1 LLVRLSHSSKS
12 GAGAFYNPVEP
23 FKISLLERTTRKVVT
38 TEGQTFEAFR
48 LALYLYSLLPTL
60 RESLT
65 TLPLDPAFCNRSI
78 FVAQTRLAI
87 CESTTPD
94 LPLQP
99 QASRHRSSL
108 PVLVQSRRGISTQLT
123 ASPACWQLRSEPSNR
138 LASAD
143 SLATTS
149 WLYHPAQPSAT
160 GLW

>member
-1 LLVRLSHSSKS
+1 LSKILADQPLPCLQRKNHQQASKL
-12 GAGAFYNPVEP
+12 AGPTALAFTAAHGLFTSPVEP
-23 FKISLLERTTRKVVT
+23 FEISLLERTTRKAVT

-94 LPLQP
+94 FPI
-99 QASRHRSSL
+99 A
-108 PVLVQSRRGISTQLT
+108 T
-123 ASPACWQLRSEPSNR
+123 ASLSASLVAPA
-138 LASAD
+138 LARFR
-143 SLATTS
+143 
-149 WLYHPAQPSAT
+149 
-160 GLW
+160 